1 MNENILIDRNILR
14 RKKYLFFV
22 RSMREDQI
30 FNELVKICGSNNIS
44 NDSHLLKT
52 FSEDLSFFPKNYP
65 KYVIWPK
72 NRKQIQNILKLANS
86 LKFSIIPVSSPS
98 GPRHHGDT
106 IPRHNNSIILNLS
119 KLNKIISIDRK
130 NRVAMVEPG
139 VTFADLI
146 PLLHKKGLKLLMPLS
161 PRTSKSVLTAALE
174 REPIT
179 IPRYMWDS
187 SDPLLCTEVF
197 FGNGELFKTGTAAG
211 PGSIR
216 QQKKSGQAQV
226 NPMGPTQFSPF
237 RVIQG
242 AQGSIGIVTW
252 ATLKLELL
260 PSNQK
265 IYHVQSD
272 NIEELLD
279 FQHELLK
286 YRLCDELLI
295 LNNLNLACL
304 VKEDSNNILHLSKEL
319 SEWNLI
325 FVISGRGK
333 LADDRIS
340 YLKGDINDIMK
351 DKKLEITE
359 NKKINENDILYFLGQ
374 ADKNPWRLRLSGGY
388 QDIFFISNYE
398 RIKEYIRMVKEQ
410 IPNNLG
416 VYIQAINQGTAY
428 HCEFDIYYNPDNNKE
443 TLGVKEKFLKT
454 SINLIDSGAFFNR
467 PYGLWAEEVYKR
479 HENSTQVA
487 LKKIKKIFD
496 PHNVLNP
503 GVLCFDD

>member
-1 MNENILIDRNILR
+1 MNE
-14 RKKYLFFV
+14 
-22 RSMREDQI
+22 EQI
-30 FNELVKICGSNNIS
+30 YTELLKICGTKNIS
-44 NDSHLLKT
+44 KDPSLLKKY
-52 FSEDLSFFPKNYP
+52 SEDLSFFPKNEP
-65 KYVIWPK
+65 KYIIWPE
-72 NRKQIQNILKLANS
+72 NRKQIQDILKLANI
-86 LKFSIIPVSSPS
+86 LKLSIIPVSSPS

-106 IPRHNNSIILNLS
+106 IPRHSNSIILNLS
-119 KLNKIISIDRK
+119 KLNKVINIDKK
-130 NRVAMVEPG
+130 NRVVMIEPG

-146 PLLHKKGLKLLMPLS
+146 PILHKKGLKLLMPLS
-161 PRTSKSVLTAALE
+161 PRFSKSVLTAALE

-197 FGNGELFKTGTAAG
+197 FGNGDSFKTGTAAG
-211 PGSIR
+211 PGSIK

-252 ATLKLELL
+252 VTLKLELL
-260 PSNQK
+260 PSIHK
-265 IYHVQSD
+265 VYHLESD

-304 VKEDSNNILHLSKEL
+304 VKEDPNDISTLAKKLP
-319 SEWNLI
+319 EWNLI
-325 FVISGRGK
+325 FVTSGKGE
-333 LADDRIS
+333 LANDRLS
-340 YLKGDINDIMK
+340 YLEGDINDIIK
-351 DKKLEITE
+351 EKKLDLTESDLIHENDSLHFLYQVDKK
-359 NKKINENDILYFLGQ
+359 
-374 ADKNPWRLRLSGGY
+374 PWRLRLNGGY

-398 RIKEYIRMVKEQ
+398 KIPNFIELVKEQ

-416 VYIQAINQGTAY
+416 IYIQPINQGTSY
-428 HCEFDIYYNPDNNKE
+428 HCEFDIFYNPDNITE
-443 TLGVKEKFLKT
+443 TLDIKDKFIEV
-454 SINLIDSGAFFNR
+454 SINLMDSGAFFNR
-467 PYGLWAEEVYKR
+467 PYGLWAKEVYKR
-479 HENSTQVA
+479 HENSTQKA
-487 LKKIKKIFD
+487 LKKIKQIFD

>member
-1 MNENILIDRNILR
+1 MSE
-14 RKKYLFFV
+14 
-22 RSMREDQI
+22 EQI
-30 FNELVKICGSNNIS
+30 YNELVKICGSKNIS
-44 NDSHLLKT
+44 NDSALINRY
-52 FSEDLSFFPKNYP
+52 SEDLSFFTKNKP
-65 KYVIWPK
+65 KYIIWAE
-72 NRKQIQNILKLANS
+72 NRDQIQRIVKLANTLS
-86 LKFSIIPVSSPS
+86 FSIIPVSSPS

-106 IPRHNNSIILNLS
+106 IPRNTNSVILNLS
-119 KLNKIISIDRK
+119 KLNKIIDIDRK
-130 NRVAMVEPG
+130 NRVVMVEPG

-146 PLLHKKGLKLLMPLS
+146 PVLKKKGLKLLIPLS
-161 PRTSKSVLTAALE
+161 PRASKSVLTAALE

-179 IPRYMWDS
+179 IPRYMWDT

-211 PGSIR
+211 PGSIK

-237 RVIQG
+237 RIIQG

-252 ATLKLELL
+252 ATLKLELI
-260 PSNQK
+260 PSIQK
-265 IYHVQSD
+265 VYHLQSD
-272 NIEELLD
+272 NIEKLLE

-304 VKEDSNNILHLSKEL
+304 IKENPNDILQLAKEF

-333 LADDRIS
+333 LAVDRLS
-340 YLKGDINDIMK
+340 YLEGDILDIMEEK
-351 DKKLEITE
+351 NLDLPE
-359 NKKINENDILYFLGQ
+359 NNIVSEKDILNFLSQ
-374 ADKNPWRLRLSGGY
+374 SDVNPWRLRLSGGY

-398 RIKEYIRMVKEQ
+398 RIEEFIEMVKEQ
-410 IPNNLG
+410 IPKNLG
-416 VYIQAINQGTAY
+416 VYIQPINQGTSY
-428 HCEFDIYYNPDNNKE
+428 HCEFDVYYNVDNKDE
-443 TLGVKEKFLKT
+443 TIESKEKFLRT
-454 SINLIDSGAFFNR
+454 SINLMDSGAFFNR
-467 PYGLWAEEVYKR
+467 PYGLWAKEVYNR
-479 HENSTQVA
+479 HELSTQIA

-496 PHNVLNP
+496 PNNILNP

>member
-1 MNENILIDRNILR
+1 MSE
-14 RKKYLFFV
+14 
-22 RSMREDQI
+22 EQI
-30 FNELVKICGSNNIS
+30 YTELVKICGSNNIS
-44 NDSHLLKT
+44 NDSNLLKT
-52 FSEDLSFFPKNYP
+52 YSEDLSFFPGKVP
-65 KYVIWPK
+65 KYIIWPD
-72 NRKQIQNILKLANS
+72 NRNQIQEILKLANS
-86 LKFSIIPVSSPS
+86 LKLAIIPVSSPS

-106 IPRHNNSIILNLS
+106 IARHNKSIILNLF
-119 KLNKIISIDRK
+119 KLNKIINIDRK
-130 NRVAMVEPG
+130 NRVVMIEPG

-146 PLLHKKGLKLLMPLS
+146 PILHKKGLKISMPLF
-161 PRTSKSVLTAALE
+161 PRKSKSVLTAALE

-197 FGNGELFKTGTAAG
+197 FGNGELFRTGTAAG
-211 PGSIR
+211 PGNIKE
-216 QQKKSGQAQV
+216 QQKSGQAQI

-237 RVIQG
+237 RIIQG

-252 ATLKLELL
+252 VTLKLELL
-260 PSNQK
+260 PSINK
-265 IYHVQSD
+265 VYHLQSE

-304 VKEDSNNILHLSKEL
+304 VEEDPNNILKLVKEL

-325 FVISGRGK
+325 YVISGKGK
-333 LADDRIS
+333 LANDRIS
-340 YLKGDINDIMK
+340 YLESDINDMLK
-351 DKKLEITE
+351 EKKLDLMERDI
-359 NKKINENDILYFLGQ
+359 INENDILKFLNQ

-398 RIKEYIRMVKEQ
+398 KIPEFIKLIKEQ

-416 VYIQAINQGTAY
+416 IYIQAINQGTSY
-428 HCEFDIYYNPDNNKE
+428 HCEFDIFYNPNNKNE
-443 TLGVKEKFLKT
+443 TLEVKDKFLKT
-454 SINLIDSGAFFNR
+454 SIDLMNSGAFFNR
-467 PYGLWAEEVYKR
+467 PYGLWAKEVYKR
-479 HENSTQVA
+479 HENSTQKA

-496 PHNVLNP
+496 PNNILNP